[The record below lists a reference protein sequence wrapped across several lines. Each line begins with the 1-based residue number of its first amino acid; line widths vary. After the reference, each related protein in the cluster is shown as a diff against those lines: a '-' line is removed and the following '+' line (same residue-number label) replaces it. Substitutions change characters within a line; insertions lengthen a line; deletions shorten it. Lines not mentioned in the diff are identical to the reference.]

1 MEKLQ
6 MSTPNLKNILILG
19 DSWSQGEID
28 FDENKKHIV
37 THGGVHRYLVEHGH
51 SVTNL
56 GGLGESNDQA
66 YRCYIQQP
74 ATYDL
79 VLWFQTDVTRDVNY
93 NYEELFYKKLVE
105 LKSIRGVFDYIL
117 LNTYSLLDAAAK
129 QKNEKIFTL
138 GGFATV
144 DDQIQNFTNL
154 VNFVPSIISLIDPSK
169 SFSAYS
175 FFMRFDWFVD
185 VIENISSNYSLEQEI
200 IDTLK
205 EEYIHMVDENV
216 KMKNYLKENK
226 KYFWPDGMH
235 PNREGHRII
244 FNKIK
249 EELLDD

>member
-1 MEKLQ
+1 

-129 QKNEKIFTL
+129 QKNEKIF
-138 GGFATV
+138 
-144 DDQIQNFTNL
+144 
-154 VNFVPSIISLIDPSK
+154 
-169 SFSAYS
+169 
-175 FFMRFDWFVD
+175 
-185 VIENISSNYSLEQEI
+185 
-200 IDTLK
+200 
-205 EEYIHMVDENV
+205 
-216 KMKNYLKENK
+216 
-226 KYFWPDGMH
+226 
-235 PNREGHRII
+235 
-244 FNKIK
+244 
-249 EELLDD
+249 

>member
-1 MEKLQ
+1 
-6 MSTPNLKNILILG
+6 
-19 DSWSQGEID
+19 
-28 FDENKKHIV
+28 
-37 THGGVHRYLVEHGH
+37 
-51 SVTNL
+51 
-56 GGLGESNDQA
+56 
-66 YRCYIQQP
+66 
-74 ATYDL
+74 
-79 VLWFQTDVTRDVNY
+79 
-93 NYEELFYKKLVE
+93 LFYKKLVE

-129 QKNEKIFTL
+129 QKNEKIFAL